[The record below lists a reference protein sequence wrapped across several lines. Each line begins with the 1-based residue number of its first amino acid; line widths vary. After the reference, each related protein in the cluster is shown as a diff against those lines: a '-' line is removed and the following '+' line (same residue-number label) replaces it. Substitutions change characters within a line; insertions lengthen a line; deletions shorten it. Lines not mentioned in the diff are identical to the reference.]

1 MTDHELYNNVDQE
14 GLIDIIR
21 SLEAEVKELQEKYE
35 TAQKRVDRLEHA
47 NKPHTKRRCQ

>member
-21 SLEAEVKELQEKYE
+21 SLEAEIKLLKKDASDSSWERAERLGQLQGC
-35 TAQKRVDRLEHA
+35 H
-47 NKPHTKRRCQ
+47 